1 VTAKSAAMIFRTT
14 LAGLLSLFVGLC
26 LQCSVAGAITIRDD
40 TPDAKYRVADA
51 FFPALVDLP
60 LEGHGTLIA
69 PRWVVTAAHATV
81 WEHIAYVTIAG
92 TRRPVDRIVVN
103 PGYEKP
109 PMKFTMGYDGDAAP
123 LMAALAES
131 DDIALIHLTE
141 PVLDVKPVPVYRDS
155 DELGNVVEIIGKGA
169 TGNGLTGEGPNASHR
184 GELRR
189 AYNRI
194 VSAEGRWL
202 GYRFDAP
209 PNAMP
214 LEGVLGHGDS
224 GGPVLMQVNGHWTLV
239 GLADRAFWVGPL
251 SKFKQGIYG
260 QMFFNTRVSH
270 YASWLDDVMA
280 QSPPQ
285 L

>member
-1 VTAKSAAMIFRTT
+1 MNKFYRTT
-14 LAGLLSLFVGLC
+14 LAGLSLIVELC

-40 TPDAKYRVADA
+40 TPDAKYRVAEG
-51 FFPALVDLP
+51 FFPALADLP
-60 LEGHGTLIA
+60 IEGHGTLIA
-69 PRWVVTAAHATV
+69 PQWVVTAAHATV
-81 WEHIAYVTIAG
+81 WEHIAYVTVAG
-92 TRRPVDRIVVN
+92 TQRPVDRIVVN
-103 PGYEKP
+103 SGYRKP
-109 PMKFTMGYDGDAAP
+109 PMKFLMGYDGDAAP
-123 LMAALAES
+123 LEAALAES

-141 PVLDVKPVPVYRDS
+141 PVLDVKPVPIYRGS

-169 TGNGLTGEGPNASHR
+169 TGNGLTGEAPNASHR

-270 YASWLDDVMA
+270 YASWLDEVMA
-280 QSPPQ
+280 RK
-285 L
+285 

>member
-1 VTAKSAAMIFRTT
+1 MPIVRIMLLRISLAAV
-14 LAGLLSLFVGLC
+14 LSVAGLC

-40 TPDAKYRVADA
+40 TPDAQYLVTNA
-51 FFPALVDLP
+51 FFPALADLP
-60 LEGHGTLIA
+60 VEGQGTLIA
-69 PRWVVTAAHATV
+69 PQWVVTAAHATA

-92 TRRPVDRIVVN
+92 TQRPVDRIVVN

-109 PMKFTMGYDGDAAP
+109 PMKFLMGYDGDAAP
-123 LMAALAES
+123 LEAALAQS
-131 DDIALIHLTE
+131 DDIALIHLTQ
-141 PVLDVKPVPVYRDS
+141 PVLDVKPVPMYRGS

-169 TGNGLTGEGPNASHR
+169 TGTGLTGEAPNAAHR

-194 VSAEGRWL
+194 ISADGRWL

-224 GGPVLMQVNGHWTLV
+224 GGPVLMQVDGRWMLV

-251 SKFKQGIYG
+251 STFKQGVYG
-260 QMFFNTRVSH
+260 QTFFNTRVSH
-270 YASWLDDVMA
+270 YASWLGDVMA
-280 QSPPQ
+280 RE
-285 L
+285 